1 MYVVHLCC
9 RYPVFLLTEAGD
21 VQRVDP
27 RLNSLRDAVY
37 FAQQHHLLG
46 MCSARREFVSR
57 VSDCIVVVLF
67 QASCLGLVL

>member
-1 MYVVHLCC
+1 MHVVHLCC

-46 MCSARREFVSR
+46 MCSARREFVS
-57 VSDCIVVVLF
+57 I
-67 QASCLGLVL
+67 